1 MDTAYIR
8 TERLIPSRSLSLSQ
22 AQKDWSDSIWL
33 VIYLSWQEIKHQS
46 SNIWRLFICWWQISR
61 ICNSNI
67 RKDIA
72 EFSLIFSILNTTSIP
87 RTLNIVTFNGILLTR
102 NTYVYIEIQ
111 NFSIFFLFFHSF
123 RILFTISLIIEHYD
137 DITVILPLPI
147 TKPQCP
153 TVLVSLVS

>member
-1 MDTAYIR
+1 
-8 TERLIPSRSLSLSQ
+8 
-22 AQKDWSDSIWL
+22 
-33 VIYLSWQEIKHQS
+33 
-46 SNIWRLFICWWQISR
+46 
-61 ICNSNI
+61 
-67 RKDIA
+67 
-72 EFSLIFSILNTTSIP
+72 
-87 RTLNIVTFNGILLTR
+87 LTR